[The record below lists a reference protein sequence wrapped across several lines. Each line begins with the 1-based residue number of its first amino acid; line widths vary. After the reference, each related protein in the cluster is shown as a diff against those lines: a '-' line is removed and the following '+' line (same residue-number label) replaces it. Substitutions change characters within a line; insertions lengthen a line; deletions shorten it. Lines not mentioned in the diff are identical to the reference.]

1 MNNGQ
6 RAECAARACARTQN
20 NASELPRWTSMSGES
35 YLVEIFLPLA
45 DNLGRRFPSREVHSN
60 NGRIKTPV

>member
-6 RAECAARACARTQN
+6 RAECAARDLQIRTM
-20 NASELPRWTSMSGES
+20 SELPRWTSMSGEP

-45 DNLGRRFPSREVHSN
+45 DLGYRFPSREVHSN
-60 NGRIKTPV
+60 NERIKTPV